1 MADVLMAD
9 VSPTVASVISNLGA
23 LASWSRLQHDD
34 DLSRLRSKFWGK
46 KIEDESR
53 EWRES
58 HPAVEDDVDNDIGEG
73 CYALDPGIDLK
84 CAPLWVRKDYKR
96 IYDYCVEKH
105 AEGPTFAKET
115 ARSVVITGQP
125 GVGVFLGSFSLPP
138 ITNHLRKKAN
148 RIGSLMPSVVVSENK
163 NRSYG
168 IKMATVSYLS
178 KMECLNKTSIPSN
191 VVTLLRSYGPSSM
204 RTMQP
209 VFP

>member
-1 MADVLMAD
+1 MAD
-9 VSPTVASVISNLGA
+9 VSPTLASPTLASVISDLGA
-23 LASWSRLQHDD
+23 LASWSELEHDN
-34 DLSRLRSKFWGK
+34 DLSRLRSKFWGQ

-125 GVGVFLGSFSLPP
+125 GVGVFLPW
-138 ITNHLRKKAN
+138 
-148 RIGSLMPSVVVSENK
+148 
-163 NRSYG
+163 
-168 IKMATVSYLS
+168 
-178 KMECLNKTSIPSN
+178 
-191 VVTLLRSYGPSSM
+191 
-204 RTMQP
+204 
-209 VFP
+209 